1 MLNGIYRHS
10 VDAKGRMA
18 VPVKFRAELGDSF
31 FLTVGLD
38 SCLYIFSQTEWEKF
52 NTAIRSTL
60 SFTAAEKLSRFFN
73 AYSFEV
79 EPDLQGRV
87 IIPTEL
93 RNRAGIGKQA
103 VVIGASNHAEIWE
116 PAKWDEAQKAI
127 TDEDI
132 RGLLDKSITFK
143 EQGNG
148 ILSQARAA

>member
-116 PAKWDEAQKAI
+116 PTKWDEAQKAI

-132 RGLLDKSITFK
+132 RGLL
-143 EQGNG
+143 EQINY
-148 ILSQARAA
+148 I

>member
-116 PAKWDEAQKAI
+116 PAKWDEAHKAI

-132 RGLLDKSITFK
+132 RGLL
-143 EQGNG
+143 EQINY
-148 ILSQARAA
+148 I

>member
-10 VDAKGRMA
+10 IDAKGRMA
-18 VPVKFRAELGDSF
+18 VPVKFRAELGEVF

-60 SFTAAEKLSRFFN
+60 SFTSAEKLSRFFN

-79 EPDLQGRV
+79 EPDIQGRV

-116 PAKWDEAQKAI
+116 PEKWDEMQKSI
-127 TDEDI
+127 TDDDI
-132 RGLLDKSITFK
+132 RGLL
-143 EQGNG
+143 EQINY
-148 ILSQARAA
+148 I

>member
-60 SFTAAEKLSRFFN
+60 SFIAAEKLSRFFN

-132 RGLLDKSITFK
+132 RGLL
-143 EQGNG
+143 EQINY
-148 ILSQARAA
+148 I

>member
-79 EPDLQGRV
+79 EPDLPGQGNHPHR
-87 IIPTEL
+87 TSQSR
-93 RNRAGIGKQA
+93 RNRQTGGCYRCIQSRRNM
-103 VVIGASNHAEIWE
+103 GAR
-116 PAKWDEAQKAI
+116 KVG
-127 TDEDI
+127 
-132 RGLLDKSITFK
+132 RGSEGHYRRGYT
-143 EQGNG
+143 
-148 ILSQARAA
+148 RAA

>member
-38 SCLYIFSQTEWEKF
+38 SCLYIFSQTEGEKF

-60 SFTAAEKLSRFFN
+60 SLTAAEQLSRFFN

-116 PAKWDEAQKAI
+116 PAKWDEAQKSI

-132 RGLLDKSITFK
+132 RGLL
-143 EQGNG
+143 EQINY
-148 ILSQARAA
+148 I

>member
-60 SFTAAEKLSRFFN
+60 SFTAAEKLSRIFN

-116 PAKWDEAQKAI
+116 PAKWDEAQKSI

-132 RGLLDKSITFK
+132 RGLL
-143 EQGNG
+143 EQINY
-148 ILSQARAA
+148 I